1 MNTYIDMAVAVISVF
16 ALFVSYFSYK
26 ESRKARIEFGQSFLS
41 INLIQ
46 ISGELYAVLRNIGN
60 TYAYDLEINVSD
72 NFVNGFESL
81 SILQPNTAY
90 GFLLLNAHN
99 VSQYPEKVV
108 FKIKYHDYYSQK
120 KFIEKKFAFKLV
132 DYLRYDMHYNTEF
145 QYYDIK
151 KSF

>member
-99 VSQYPEKVV
+99 VSQYH
-108 FKIKYHDYYSQK
+108 YYYSQK